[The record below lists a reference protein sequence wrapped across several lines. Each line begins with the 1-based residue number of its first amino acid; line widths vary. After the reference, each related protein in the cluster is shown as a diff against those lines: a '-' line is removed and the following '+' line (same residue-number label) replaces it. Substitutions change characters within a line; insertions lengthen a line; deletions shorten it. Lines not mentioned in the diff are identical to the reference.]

1 MTFLVP
7 YIFALH
13 YIGDF
18 LLQPYWIK
26 LQKNT
31 SISVMLLHIAFYSVT
46 LAGGLLVLF
55 SFDQILYYVGV
66 NAILHLGIDV
76 MTGKVITA
84 NSSKLEVDPD
94 ESKPIHERLKLWAP
108 IALLGLDQLMHQ
120 VCLILTLPL
129 L

>member
-31 SISVMLLHIAFYSVT
+31 SISVMLLHIVFYSAT
-46 LAGGLLVLF
+46 LIGGLLTLF
-55 SFDQILYYVGV
+55 SFDQILNYVGV

-76 MTGKVITA
+76 MTGKIITS

-108 IALLGLDQLMHQ
+108 IALLGL
-120 VCLILTLPL
+120 
-129 L
+129 